1 MIKQEH
7 INGKVQ
13 KAFQDKVKS
22 LKKLDKNT
30 NKNFFDN
37 VLDVNNT
44 NPIDQEFYRMSFAK
58 ISVAVPNVKESLDQ
72 NKIVR
77 QPISISS
84 YMNNSE
90 ENKVLQAGKSDTTF
104 NTKITDPI
112 AFNQGSEEKNGNR
125 FRGHSGI
132 KSIKAAQQEY
142 FTYQYTIEWEC
153 PDPVYFEKVF
163 EPAFLKLGAAM
174 SIEFGYGRNFDSTT
188 IPPITIEDM
197 ERYLKD
203 QKLNEKNDTIR
214 KRNLRA
220 PGTYYCDIGIIDKFD
235 YKLTEGGGYTGNL
248 QVISMGTSPL
258 LETQPVGDESDN
270 SNELRRSI
278 DNLSNF
284 DKLGKE
290 LFGSTNLSEEQQTE
304 VFKNIIQSS
313 TDIKTLLTSGI
324 TFGAVMKNL
333 DKVLDKYFDTNQVGF
348 GVYQIKNYY
357 VGDDKEKPAI
367 KYRFKDGAMYFDFE
381 SATTKE
387 KVIKFFEE
395 TDFEFMRKSG
405 FYNWLRNQ
413 TGVLN
418 DGYEPN
424 KKLRKRYHMSYGF
437 FEDIILG
444 SFFELKANVTEE
456 SDGNYIQRIRSVET
470 KEGFEIER
478 FEQRSKTDI
487 PIEVFSKEERIFTE
501 SNKCIQSPFVYSL
514 GLDSVMLPKQTHPL
528 LIRPFD
534 DFTEKEIKQAR
545 SIYDPKQ
552 LRSLEVIRSIFKLF
566 DEAFRDFNALH
577 NGEPLKGS
585 IRDMVFPIE
594 LYETHFQNA
603 TSLRQALTNFW
614 SDVSSFYGG
623 YWRFV
628 VGQSSDDNL
637 TIGVSDMR
645 VSPPNPDELTQ
656 QEDLENKRDEELEK
670 LKKCYVFELYSE
682 NSIIRSFDLSL
693 DLSSETSVLARYG
706 KYKPRNTKGKITSL
720 SDVSIEAWNLLTET
734 PNMKALEEE
743 EMTLEDYQ
751 KFIDLQPEV
760 IKNLSYPS
768 DNGKSR
774 AYVDTN
780 PGNNIGVGNYFI
792 NEIRERNENGFVYSD
807 IPEINEDTAQELEK
821 INNEYSS
828 LYKGIG
834 IYNKDGNMSA
844 YFKQTMLYLLNTAK
858 IKGSGSLITTHP
870 ILIPLTITMS
880 LDGVGGLK
888 VGDIFKV
895 DYLPKPYRKHTYFV
909 ISKVDHSVSST
920 GWTTDIEAYMQ
931 MIPES
936 YFKEHK
942 KRTLTAQE
950 SDLLELFKFTTP
962 DVQDIITNLSNTEDS
977 KVNQFIAQYDELFT
991 ESNNVMEFIN
1001 SKGLNGSVETLQIR
1015 LQIKRDARHILKAN
1029 YESEYEVPALASLT
1043 KLRGQLD
1050 KQFIKIK
1057 QTIINIEKF
1066 EDTLNDLER
1075 NNDKQITKIVR
1086 FLEDN
1091 YADEK
1096 ITKALEKRK
1105 DEAKKNLNY
1114 SIK

>member
-30 NKNFFDN
+30 NKIFFDN

-381 SATTKE
+381 SGTPKE
-387 KVIKFFEE
+387 KVIKYFEE

-424 KKLRKRYHMSYGF
+424 KKLKKRYHMSYGF

-962 DVQDIITNLSNTEDS
+962 DTQDIITNLSNTEDS

-1105 DEAKKNLNY
+1105 ESAKFSYYGVK
-1114 SIK
+1114 

>member
-1 MIKQEH
+1 
-7 INGKVQ
+7 
-13 KAFQDKVKS
+13 
-22 LKKLDKNT
+22 
-30 NKNFFDN
+30 
-37 VLDVNNT
+37 
-44 NPIDQEFYRMSFAK
+44 
-58 ISVAVPNVKESLDQ
+58 
-72 NKIVR
+72 
-77 QPISISS
+77 
-84 YMNNSE
+84 
-90 ENKVLQAGKSDTTF
+90 
-104 NTKITDPI
+104 
-112 AFNQGSEEKNGNR
+112 
-125 FRGHSGI
+125 
-132 KSIKAAQQEY
+132 
-142 FTYQYTIEWEC
+142 
-153 PDPVYFEKVF
+153 
-163 EPAFLKLGAAM
+163 
-174 SIEFGYGRNFDSTT
+174 
-188 IPPITIEDM
+188 
-197 ERYLKD
+197 
-203 QKLNEKNDTIR
+203 
-214 KRNLRA
+214 
-220 PGTYYCDIGIIDKFD
+220 
-235 YKLTEGGGYTGNL
+235 
-248 QVISMGTSPL
+248 
-258 LETQPVGDESDN
+258 
-270 SNELRRSI
+270 
-278 DNLSNF
+278 
-284 DKLGKE
+284 
-290 LFGSTNLSEEQQTE
+290 
-304 VFKNIIQSS
+304 
-313 TDIKTLLTSGI
+313 
-324 TFGAVMKNL
+324 
-333 DKVLDKYFDTNQVGF
+333 GF

-381 SATTKE
+381 SGTPKE
-387 KVIKFFEE
+387 KVIKYFEE

-424 KKLRKRYHMSYGF
+424 KKLTKRYHMSYGF

-962 DVQDIITNLSNTEDS
+962 DTQDIITNLSNTEDS

-1105 DEAKKNLNY
+1105 ESAKFSYYGVK
-1114 SIK
+1114 